1 MEFAA
6 EEFLPQGQ
14 RENVEKEQDM
24 EGKKMRQV
32 IRQQGKLLKLMPES
46 TLPKKLPDN
55 LVYWNRCET
64 RVES

>member
-1 MEFAA
+1 
-6 EEFLPQGQ
+6 
-14 RENVEKEQDM
+14 M

-32 IRQQGKLLKLMPES
+32 IRHQGKLLKLMPES

-64 RVES
+64 RVESQKLVTYTQIQNF